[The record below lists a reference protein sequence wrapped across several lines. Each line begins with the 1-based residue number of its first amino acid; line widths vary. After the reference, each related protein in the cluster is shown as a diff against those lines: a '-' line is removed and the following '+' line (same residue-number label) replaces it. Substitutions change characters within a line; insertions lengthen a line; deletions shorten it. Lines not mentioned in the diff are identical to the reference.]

1 MRPPK
6 KISVKS
12 WLITKEWMQIRR
24 KIPEICFHNI
34 SPHCLGDIV
43 IGIHLNL
50 PLTSLYLPTFT
61 VCQLS
66 NNVKTL

>member
-1 MRPPK
+1 MAYNKRMDAN
-6 KISVKS
+6 
-12 WLITKEWMQIRR
+12 KEKDSRDLFSQH
-24 KIPEICFHNI
+24 FTTL
-34 SPHCLGDIV
+34 SSLGDIV

-66 NNVKTL
+66 NNVKTLWP